1 MKKLFADKNIVI
13 TGGSMGIGLA
23 TALGF
28 MEEGGQIIILDV
40 AGPSPESKAK
50 LNSSVHFIDCDVS
63 KSSEVKKAF
72 EQIENKW
79 KQVDVLVNNAGIQTY
94 GTATT
99 TTEETWD
106 TTIDVNLKG
115 MFLCA
120 KYCIP
125 LMLGQLA
132 PAIVNVSSVQGFI
145 CQKDVLAYATSKAAI
160 AGLTRSIAIDY
171 APKLRCVA
179 VSPGAVNTP
188 MLQHDIEK
196 LAGKDLQDAALKET
210 EAIHLLNRIAS
221 PEEIANFII
230 FLASEKASFATG
242 QTYRVD
248 GGIGIKIEGT

>member
-1 MKKLFADKNIVI
+1 MKKLFADKTIVI

-23 TALGF
+23 TVLGF
-28 MEEGGQIIILDV
+28 MEDGGQIIILDV
-40 AGPSPESKAK
+40 HEPNQESKAK
-50 LNSSVHFIDCDVS
+50 LNSSIHFIDCDVS
-63 KSSEVKKAF
+63 KSSDVKKAF

-94 GTATT
+94 GTAIT
-99 TTEETWD
+99 TTEEVWD
-106 TTIDVNLKG
+106 RTMEVNLKA

-125 LMLGQLA
+125 LMLQQPA
-132 PAIVNVSSVQGFI
+132 PVIVNVSSVQGFV

-188 MLQHDIEK
+188 MLQYDIEK
-196 LAGKDLQDAALKET
+196 LADKDLQHAALKET
-210 EAIHLLNRIAS
+210 EGIHLLNRIAS
-221 PEEIANFII
+221 PQEIANFIV

-248 GGIGIKIEGT
+248 GGIGTKIEGT